1 MNKTKLSNE
10 QVEALAK
17 VAGVEHGISGQDLG
31 KAITKLTN
39 LTPNVFFTD
48 ILDTL
53 NLEDN
58 PFGVFVKND
67 VMFGNR
73 VRYVSTGIIA
83 SQEWA
88 QGKYTPDLMG
98 SKVAPDYED
107 FSTSLIKSA
116 YPLIYNEPEMTNYFK
131 DYNNLTELMNQIR
144 AVNNQSYKV
153 ELINMFLYIFGNT
166 TVDLPAYMK
175 TELDKTTAKMLN
187 VQDLGTQNDMK
198 AVFKEIV
205 KLANKMGGKG
215 VPANKDYNIG
225 FTKGTTIDSKINRSV
240 PSQDLVLIISRDD
253 LIDLSQEI
261 STIYHQSFYQGDN
274 KFYQVIEADIP
285 KGTAW
290 LLDKETVRFNPKL
303 QRTTSEQWMDLSI
316 TITGNIWTHAG
327 VFKYGNGV
335 KITYLIKAA

>member
-1 MNKTKLSNE
+1 MSSNLNNL
-10 QVEALAK
+10 QVEQLAK
-17 VAGVEHGISGQDLG
+17 VAEIETGISGQELG
-31 KAITKLTN
+31 RAISKLTN

-53 NLEDN
+53 NVDNN
-58 PFGVFVKND
+58 PFDIFIKND
-67 VMFGNR
+67 VPYGNGVRFVAAGIISSQQYKFGN
-73 VRYVSTGIIA
+73 
-83 SQEWA
+83 W
-88 QGKYTPDLMG
+88 TPDLMG

-107 FSTSLIKSA
+107 FSTSLIQSTF
-116 YPLIYNEPEMTNYFK
+116 PLIYNEPQMTNYFK
-131 DYNNLTELMNQIR
+131 DYNNLTTFMNKVRSTNEI
-144 AVNNQSYKV
+144 SYKV
-153 ELINMFLYIFGNT
+153 ELLNMFLYLFGNS
-166 TVDLPAYMK
+166 TVDLPAYVK

-187 VQDLGTQNDMK
+187 VQDLGQQNDMK
-198 AVFKEIV
+198 DVFKEIV

-225 FTKGTTIDSKINRSV
+225 FAKGVTTDSKINRSV
-240 PSQDLVLIISRDD
+240 PSDDLVLIISRDD

-261 STIYHQSFYQGDN
+261 STVYHQSFYQGEN
-274 KFYQVIEADIP
+274 KFYKVIEADIP

-303 QRTTSEQWMDLSI
+303 RATTSEQWMDLSV

-335 KITYLIKAA
+335 KITYSIKSA

>member
-1 MNKTKLSNE
+1 MENKKLNNG
-10 QVEALAK
+10 QVEKLTK
-17 VAGVEHGISGQDLG
+17 IAGVDIGISGQDLG
-31 KAITKLTN
+31 KAVAKLTN

-53 NLEDN
+53 NLEQN
-58 PFGVFVKND
+58 PFDVFIKND
-67 VMFGNR
+67 VMFGNK

-83 SQEWA
+83 SQEWT

-107 FSTSLIKSA
+107 YSTSYIKSV

-131 DYNNLTELMNQIR
+131 DYNNLTQFMNQVR
-144 AVNNQSYKV
+144 AVNNQSYRV
-153 ELINMFLYIFGNT
+153 ELINMFLYLFGNS

-187 VQDLGTQNDMK
+187 VQDLGSQADMK

-225 FTKGTTIDSKINRSV
+225 FTKGTTTV

-261 STIYHQSFYQGDN
+261 STIYHQSFYQGEN
-274 KFYQVIEADIP
+274 KFYKVIEADIP

-290 LLDKETVRFNPKL
+290 LIDKETIRINPKL

-316 TITGNIWTHAG
+316 TITGNIWTYAG

-335 KITYLIKAA
+335 KITYSI